1 MINNSRHPRWNPVLS
16 HPELC
21 RMEMSTEL
29 SDDCNYSLL
38 LSNEQVLTELSVTNV
53 LLDTT
58 STELS
63 VSLTC

>member
-1 MINNSRHPRWNPVLS
+1 MLS